1 MIDLS
6 GQWLTWIG
14 SWHLSAWDKEVSGYV
29 ASSLVL
35 FTFCMRSMRSLR
47 VIALASNVA
56 FIFFAAV
63 SDIAPVLVLHT
74 ILLPVNAT
82 RLVQIQLARAEAK
95 RLLVR
100 DSPYMPGA
108 ELGSPR
114 FLSAGTLADPASALP
129 LVEREQE
136 RVAGLLVANLPSEA
150 ATASGNELAVAAPAA
165 RKLLTEI
172 EKFLVSLMASR
183 PSADLLQWIAGLHS
197 RNNVL
202 SALHETLGELA
213 PLIRQAAA
221 NGTGGLAEVI
231 GEGLGVL
238 LIHADEAALSREA
251 EKVDLL
257 LATTGDRSSL
267 VEQLRQ
273 AAITRAVAGDSTE
286 LRAVYDLTSLY
297 ERTVWLLHRYAM
309 LLANG
314 AGS

>member
-197 RNNVL
+197 RNNVPERL
-202 SALHETLGELA
+202 ARNLGRVGSPDPA
-213 PLIRQAAA
+213 SRCKRHRWARRSHWRRTWRSPDPCRRSR
-221 NGTGGLAEVI
+221 TFTR
-231 GEGLGVL
+231 
-238 LIHADEAALSREA
+238 SRE
-251 EKVDLL
+251 
-257 LATTGDRSSL
+257 GGP
-267 VEQLRQ
+267 
-273 AAITRAVAGDSTE
+273 VAGDNRRSE
-286 LRAVYDLTSLY
+286 QFGRAAAAGCDHASGCGRLDRTSGGL
-297 ERTVWLLHRYAM
+297 
-309 LLANG
+309 
-314 AGS
+314 